1 MALDCLK
8 YTQRHAQTNR
18 LFHYFDCFHEH
29 LFSRMCVSC
38 GVCTYAVYELLCIS
52 VCTCSWIPTN
62 RSQKLT
68 SDVRFY
74 HFLHLLFTA

>member
-1 MALDCLK
+1 MHKPTDCPTTLIVFM
-8 YTQRHAQTNR
+8 NI
-18 LFHYFDCFHEH
+18 YFQEY
-29 LFSRMCVSC
+29 CVSC